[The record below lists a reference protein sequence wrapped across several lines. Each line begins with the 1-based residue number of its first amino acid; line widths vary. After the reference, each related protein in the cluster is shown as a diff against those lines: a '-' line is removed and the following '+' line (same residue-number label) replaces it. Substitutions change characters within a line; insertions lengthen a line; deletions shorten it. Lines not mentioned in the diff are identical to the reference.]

1 MNAPS
6 KPTRR
11 LHLAGILLLAVL
23 WGLNW
28 PAVKIALG
36 EIPPWSLRT
45 IGLTG
50 GALTLIAAALF
61 RRQRLTVARR
71 EVLPLL
77 IAGLLTIAGFNIL
90 LAFAQLHAST
100 SRAVIVTFTMPMWTV
115 IFARLLLGE
124 PIDRQRLIGIVLGLC
139 GLSALALPLIAAGEF
154 GIGLVYALGG
164 GISWAMGTVV
174 TRRWPVAAPA
184 LTIAAWQLLTGA
196 ACAAVG
202 MLVFE
207 GLPALHDLHAQTLW
221 AMAYHV
227 VLALAVA
234 YLLWFAILPHVPV
247 GVASLGTLLV
257 PAIGVL
263 GAMFILAEQPST
275 TDYVG
280 LALVTLAALSILL
293 PARPKAMA
301 QA

>member
-1 MNAPS
+1 MTAQTRPA
-6 KPTRR
+6 RR

-28 PAVKIALG
+28 PAVKVALG
-36 EIPPWSLRT
+36 EIPPWSLRA

-50 GALTLIAAALF
+50 GALTLVAAALL
-61 RRQRLTVARR
+61 RGQRLTVARR
-71 EVLPLL
+71 EILPLL
-77 IAGLLTIAGFNIL
+77 TAGLLTIAGFNIL

-115 IFARLLLGE
+115 VFARLLLDE
-124 PIDRQRLIGIVLGLC
+124 PADRQRLIGIVLGLC

-154 GIGLVYALGG
+154 GIGLFYALFG
-164 GISWAMGTVV
+164 GISWALGNVV
-174 TRRWPVAAPA
+174 IRRWPVTAPA
-184 LTIAAWQLLTGA
+184 LTVAAWQLLTGA
-196 ACAAVG
+196 ACAALG
-202 MLVFE
+202 MLLFE
-207 GLPALHDLHAQTLW
+207 GLPDLHDLHAPTLW

-263 GAMFILAEQPST
+263 GAMFILGEQPSSA
-275 TDYVG
+275 DYVG

-293 PARPKAMA
+293 PARRLPNRS
-301 QA
+301 

>member
-1 MNAPS
+1 MTAQS
-6 KPTRR
+6 GPTSR

-50 GALTLIAAALF
+50 GALTLIVAALL
-61 RRQRLTVARR
+61 RGQRLTVSRS
-71 EVLPLL
+71 EIVPLL
-77 IAGLLTIAGFNIL
+77 IAGSLTIAGFNIL

-115 IFARLLLGE
+115 IFARLFLGE
-124 PIDRQRLIGIVLGLC
+124 PINRQRLIGIVLGLC
-139 GLSALALPLIAAGEF
+139 GLAALALPLIAAGEF

-174 TRRWPVAAPA
+174 IRRWPVAAPA

-202 MLVFE
+202 MLVVE
-207 GLPALHDLHAQTLW
+207 GLPALHDLHAATIW

-227 VLALAVA
+227 VLALALA

-275 TDYVG
+275 TDYLG

-293 PARPKAMA
+293 QARPKTTA